1 MRLFHSFH
9 GVVFGINVLLH
20 LLFLSTYLILCL
32 LLPLQVRAD
41 GHDIPSLL
49 KAVLHLLPLDTYV
62 DKPVALMDPV
72 PNDKARGLK
81 TPIWDEYRKIV
92 DESEGKPINIELV
105 ERFAFYDRSKQ
116 AFAVV
121 ATGESALYG
130 NIILKKGALP

>member
-1 MRLFHSFH
+1 M
-9 GVVFGINVLLH
+9 
-20 LLFLSTYLILCL
+20 
-32 LLPLQVRAD
+32 
-41 GHDIPSLL
+41 
-49 KAVLHLLPLDTYV
+49 LPLDTYV
-62 DKPVALMDPV
+62 AQPVALMDPV

-92 DESEGKPINIELV
+92 DDAEGKKINVELV

>member
-1 MRLFHSFH
+1 MLTANFIAFVISEK
-9 GVVFGINVLLH
+9 
-20 LLFLSTYLILCL
+20 
-32 LLPLQVRAD
+32 VRAD

-72 PNDKARGLK
+72 ANDKARGLK
-81 TPIWDEYRKIV
+81 TPIWEEYKKLV
-92 DESEGKPINIELV
+92 DEAEGKKIDIELV

-130 NIILKKGALP
+130 NIILKKGALS